1 MKLRSEKRNEGV
13 ALILTLLFVVLLTVL
28 VVEFAFEAQVEA
40 SYSMNSGNEYEA
52 RLAARS
58 AVYKG
63 ISVLENDKIQQ
74 ELSASQNGTTTNRT
88 GTTTG
93 QGDAD
98 YANSQ
103 ADSRWSSWAQPGAFE
118 PLNDAVMRTT
128 VTDEFGK
135 INLNALVDMRTGER
149 VIREQIQY
157 ALMSFFEARA
167 LAAGTEMDAEAL
179 VSSIIDW
186 IDEDDEAEE
195 SGAESDFYLA
205 SETPYNAKNGPM
217 DSIEELLLIK
227 GMTKEFY
234 FGPKA
239 SETVILPLSEY
250 LTVNGDWLGRINPNT
265 AFIDYEGGVCDVLF
279 AMCEG
284 WLEAWEIEIDGQ
296 AILDMMLNVED
307 ESGVFQSTGELRE
320 FIVSSNLEQVEPNRP
335 NQPNQPN
342 QPNRPPNEA
351 SRAEAEEQALLHMFT
366 TQSHIFRI
374 HGDAML
380 DDILVRNEAFVLRI
394 RMDIEWPRQPLTING
409 EIVQEAF
416 SLEEAFPGGAQGGG
430 GAPQEYYRI
439 LEWKVIQ

>member
-1 MKLRSEKRNEGV
+1 
-13 ALILTLLFVVLLTVL
+13 
-28 VVEFAFEAQVEA
+28 
-40 SYSMNSGNEYEA
+40 MNSGNEYEA

-74 ELSASQNGTTTNRT
+74 ELGTQAGTTNSST
-88 GTTTG
+88 GTATG

-128 VTDEFGK
+128 ITDEFGK
-135 INLNALVDMRTGER
+135 INLNALVDVRNGVVREN
-149 VIREQIQY
+149 IRF
-157 ALMSFFEARA
+157 ALMALFDARA
-167 LAAGTEMDAEAL
+167 LAAGTEMDSEAL
-179 VSSIIDW
+179 VNAIIDW
-186 IDEDDEAEE
+186 IDEDDESDD

-227 GMTKEFY
+227 GMTNEFY
-234 FGPKA
+234 FGPKRSA
-239 SETVILPLSEY
+239 TRVLPLSEY

-265 AFIDYEGGVCDVLF
+265 AFIDYEAGVCDVLT

-284 WLEAWEIEIDGQ
+284 WLEAWEIEMDAQ
-296 AILDMMLNVED
+296 AILDTMLNVED
-307 ESGVFQSTGELRE
+307 ESGVFQSTGEFRE
-320 FIVSSNLEQVEPNRP
+320 FILSSNLEQVDPNRP
-335 NQPNQPN
+335 NRRDRGRDGAN
-342 QPNRPPNEA
+342 
-351 SRAEAEEQALLHMFT
+351 RAEVEEQAMLHMFT
-366 TQSHIFRI
+366 TRSHIFRI
-374 HGDAML
+374 YGDAML
-380 DDILVRNEAFVLRI
+380 DDLLVRNEAYVFRI
-394 RMDIEWPRQPLTING
+394 PQEDMEWPRQPLTVNG
-409 EIVQEAF
+409 EVVQQTF
-416 SLEEAFPGGAQGGG
+416 DPMEAFPGGAQGGG